1 MKLIVRLEMTKT
13 KHIWNT
19 LMQFR
24 SDFTD
29 LKGKK
34 ASYFLDKIIQKR
46 PQCIFKAMDNNSTFF
61 RRMNISHFTCQ
72 INHLENI

>member
-1 MKLIVRLEMTKT
+1 MKLIVRLEMTNT

-19 LMQFR
+19 LMQLR

-29 LKGKK
+29 LEGEN

-46 PQCIFKAMDNNSTFF
+46 PQCF
-61 RRMNISHFTCQ
+61 RAEALFTHSHICSVVYGAF
-72 INHLENI
+72 